1 MSRKKYQENDK
12 SLGARL
18 RKFRKSRY
26 DNTDIFLNLLNISQG
41 SLSAYENNKTI
52 ISGEA
57 IINLKQNTDINID
70 WLLTGEGEMARQ
82 GDESDVLIY
91 NKVGETGEDPEIAEL
106 LSSAKKVL
114 DSGTDRAETLAVN
127 IRSSCQWVIKD
138 REAENRVMLALDEIK
153 DRLADL
159 EQVAHPPKKVCQ
171 IIRDGDDDT
180 RRGEILKKRK
190 A

>member
-1 MSRKKYQENDK
+1 MSRKKSLSDTIICENIK
-12 SLGARL
+12 KL
-18 RKFRKSRY
+18 REKTGLSG
-26 DNTDIFLNLLNISQG
+26 TIFGENIGISQ
-41 SLSAYENNKTI
+41 SYLSEIENLKAKPNKTLLLA
-52 ISGEA
+52 ISYIYNASME
-57 IINLKQNTDINID
+57 
-70 WLLTGEGEMARQ
+70 WLLSGEGEMTRQ
-82 GDESDVLIY
+82 GAESDASIY
-91 NKVGETGEDPEIAEL
+91 KVGETGEDPEIAEL